1 MKAGSEHKPEVHP
14 QQHHTCSVSLPKGKK
29 KIIPAKNYLKMNS
42 LQGKNIFKSQKPT
55 F

>member
-29 KIIPAKNYLKMNS
+29 KNNTSKKLLENELFIRQKYI
-42 LQGKNIFKSQKPT
+42 QKPI